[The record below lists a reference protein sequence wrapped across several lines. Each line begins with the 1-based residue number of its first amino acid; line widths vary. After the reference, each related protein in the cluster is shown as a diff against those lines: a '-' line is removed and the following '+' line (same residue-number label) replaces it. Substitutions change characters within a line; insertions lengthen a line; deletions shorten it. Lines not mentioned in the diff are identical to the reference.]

1 MRDRAG
7 PLPAQ
12 PYILVLW
19 PTHIGRYAIKHSP
32 SENARASERA
42 SKRTNERASEPAKPS
57 DCKSFRDTLRTLS
70 TPLTPPTVLEHGS
83 VEATIF
89 VSLSLS
95 ISLALSF
102 FASRVGVFPSSL
114 SLSFSLPPSAW
125 NGRGRP
131 PLRVR
136 GAAPRFC
143 ETRTDL

>member
-42 SKRTNERASEPAKPS
+42 SKQASERASERAKPS

-70 TPLTPPTVLEHGS
+70 TPLTPTHCTGTRLCRGYDPRLSPSPLSFSLFRLE
-83 VEATIF
+83 TR
-89 VSLSLS
+89 SLSVL
-95 ISLALSF
+95 
-102 FASRVGVFPSSL
+102 SL
-114 SLSFSLPPSAW
+114 SLSFSFFQH
-125 NGRGRP
+125 GMERGRS